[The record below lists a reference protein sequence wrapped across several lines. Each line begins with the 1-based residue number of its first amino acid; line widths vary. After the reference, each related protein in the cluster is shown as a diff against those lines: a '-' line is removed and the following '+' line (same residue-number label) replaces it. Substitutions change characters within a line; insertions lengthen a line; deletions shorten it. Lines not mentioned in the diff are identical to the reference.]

1 MMGIWHATAVRTL
14 SMCYVWLSAGI
25 TVAGVFDIMPR
36 HLGSAESFIVGM
48 KGFAGK
54 DVSFRN
60 IFGSTSVAI
69 LKPLPLPLTI
79 FLRQSLCLLGQTPGV
94 RRTMGKVLNKTSQ
107 MRSTSVLSPP
117 SRHDSIT
124 YYHIGYCGHSGNVAA
139 CVFG

>member
-60 IFGSTSVAI
+60 IFGSTSLAI
-69 LKPLPLPLTI
+69 LKPLPWPLTLSSQI
-79 FLRQSLCLLGQTPGV
+79 FDTASLYFASPHIAASPRCRQ
-94 RRTMGKVLNKTSQ
+94 
-107 MRSTSVLSPP
+107 
-117 SRHDSIT
+117 
-124 YYHIGYCGHSGNVAA
+124 
-139 CVFG
+139 

>member
-1 MMGIWHATAVRTL
+1 MGIWHATAVRTL

-60 IFGSTSVAI
+60 IFGSTSLAI
-69 LKPLPLPLTI
+69 LKPLPLPLTLSSKI
-79 FLRQSLCLLGQTPGV
+79 FDTASLYFASQYIAASPRCRQ
-94 RRTMGKVLNKTSQ
+94 
-107 MRSTSVLSPP
+107 
-117 SRHDSIT
+117 
-124 YYHIGYCGHSGNVAA
+124 
-139 CVFG
+139 